1 MISICQQGLI
11 FQEIL
16 RTYTEMEKETK
27 VTNDGANWLLRGI
40 IGAVIIL
47 CSAIILG
54 VEGKGSSQNFAGRS
68 RWLATFI
75 LKTLARVFPQSVQKV
90 FDARRF
96 VKLAFDFM
104 NELFETI
111 YENNKPMDA
120 D

>member
-1 MISICQQGLI
+1 
-11 FQEIL
+11 
-16 RTYTEMEKETK
+16 
-27 VTNDGANWLLRGI
+27 
-40 IGAVIIL
+40 
-47 CSAIILG
+47 
-54 VEGKGSSQNFAGRS
+54 
-68 RWLATFI
+68 
-75 LKTLARVFPQSVQKV
+75 VFPQSVQKV